1 MDPAITIA
9 APAKINLYLGVHTQ
23 KDAEGYH
30 RADSVMAALEL
41 ADTVEIEP
49 SADGGLAVR
58 TEPELGIPQER
69 NTAWRAAVRL
79 GETLGRSPDVRI
91 LVRKRIP
98 VCAGLGG
105 PSTDAAAVLM
115 GLCELWGVDTADPRV
130 EEVARSVGADV
141 AFFLHGSPAYL
152 SGRGDVLEEVFPALD
167 GMPVA
172 LVKPLEGGLSTVEA
186 YRRFDEAPAE
196 VPELEPLLRALRAGR
211 TDDVPAY
218 VANNLQ
224 DASCALEPRIAQVLC
239 WLRGRRDVLA
249 ADMCGSG
256 PTCYA
261 LCESAEAAGRIAAEA
276 ARAPEAEAAGG
287 WWTCAT
293 TMRGRGAT
301 VM

>member
-9 APAKINLYLGVHTQ
+9 APAKINLYLGVHAQ

-30 RADSVMAALEL
+30 RVDSVMAALEL
-41 ADTVEIEP
+41 TDTVEIEP
-49 SADGGLAVR
+49 AADGGLAVG
-58 TEPELGIPQER
+58 TEPELNIPQER
-69 NTAWRAAVRL
+69 NTAWRAAVEL
-79 GETLGRSPDVRI
+79 GEALGRSLDVHIRI
-91 LVRKRIP
+91 RKRIP

-115 GLCELWGVDTADPRV
+115 GLCELWGTDVADPRV
-130 EEVARSVGADV
+130 EEAARSVGADV
-141 AFFLHGSPAYL
+141 AFFLHASPAYL
-152 SGRGDVLEEVFPALD
+152 SGRGDVLEEVLPTLD
-167 GMPVA
+167 NVPVV

-186 YRRFDEAPAE
+186 YRRFDEAPAG
-196 VPELEPLLRALRAGR
+196 VPELEPLLSALRDGR
-211 TDDVPAY
+211 ADEVPAL
-218 VANNLQ
+218 VANNLK

-239 WLRGRRDVLA
+239 WLRAQPDVLA

-261 LCESAEAAGRIAAEA
+261 LCKNTGAAGRIATEA

-293 TMRGRGAT
+293 MTRERGAT